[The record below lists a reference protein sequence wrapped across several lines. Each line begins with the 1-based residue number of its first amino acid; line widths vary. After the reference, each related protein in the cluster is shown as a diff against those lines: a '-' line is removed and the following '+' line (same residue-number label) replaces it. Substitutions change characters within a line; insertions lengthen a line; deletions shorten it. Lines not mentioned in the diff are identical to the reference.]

1 MSAGKRAWVASVS
14 LTTLLGCGGD
24 TSVAICFG
32 NATFCSV
39 AFDPV
44 ADAGPG
50 QTVAS
55 GSLVTLDG
63 SGSDGSID
71 SFSWAQTG
79 GPAVDLVNGSTAV
92 ATFIAPFVAST
103 VTLTFRLTV
112 VSESNRADTDSTS
125 IVVQP

>member
-1 MSAGKRAWVASVS
+1 MSAGTRTWVASVS

-24 TSVAICFG
+24 ASVAICFG
-32 NATFCSV
+32 DATFCSV

-44 ADAGPG
+44 ADAGPA

-63 SGSDGSID
+63 SDSDGSID

-79 GPAVDLVNGSTAV
+79 GPAVALVNGSTAV

-103 VTLTFRLTV
+103 VNLTFQLTV

-125 IVVQP
+125 VAVRP